1 MRILAIIATWALV
14 AGTAHGQPA
23 QPATERAGVVVD
35 QATGAPLADVT
46 LIVTETGQAVVTDAA
61 GAFVLPAGPAAIA
74 VVVVGAGYLDRTVAL
89 DAGDRGPLRIEL
101 APQSLDAAEV
111 IVVDGERVKPAP
123 GAARLSRDEIT
134 RVPGARGDLL
144 SSVKNLP
151 GVANNGALTPFSAGL
166 IIRGASPEDSRI
178 LVDGFE
184 VPILYHFL
192 GVQSVLPSEMID
204 TLEFVPGGFDV
215 SVGGA
220 SAGIVE
226 ITSRRGARAWGGFA
240 ELSFVNGSGLIE
252 GPLGERGSF
261 ALGARRSLIDAILP
275 AVIPDDA
282 DVAFT
287 AYPRYYDYQGQ
298 AEYHVD
304 DRLTLNAF
312 VFGSNDGF
320 DVISR
325 SANAGD
331 PAAAGGAAN
340 DTSFTRAI
348 ASATWAAARSR
359 IRLAASGYTDTNH
372 FRVGSD
378 RYLLLDRDGAAARL
392 ELERQFASRLVVTG
406 GAEVDVTRNQYDIRF
421 TRPPREGD
429 PTPPSFTY
437 DALLAMVGRS
447 TNRDVGAW
455 AAATVRPGAAEVTA
469 GLRLDGD
476 LRGDHWTAQPRA
488 RGKLRIDDATTV
500 QAATG
505 LYTRPSRLLDENL
518 QPELLP
524 ERAINSSLG
533 LERRLA
539 QGLTL
544 QTTGFY
550 NRLSRLTVLVGDRR
564 EAMSEAGYRNLG
576 AGTGYGLEALVTYK
590 SDRAFAWLAYTYA
603 HATRVDGA
611 SAPARRFDYDQSHNL
626 IAVGSWRL
634 GAWQLG
640 ARFQLTTGKPYT
652 PVVGAEFMSDVDG
665 YQPMYGAVNSQRVA
679 TQHQL
684 DLRVDRRWRFRDWSL
699 ALYLDIANTYL
710 NAAVVDYSYNFDYS
724 QRQSV
729 TTLPIL
735 PSLGI
740 RGEL

>member
-1 MRILAIIATWALV
+1 MRVSIIAAICVALV
-14 AGTAHGQPA
+14 GKAAGQPA
-23 QPATERAGVVVD
+23 ERRTGVVVD
-35 QATGAPLADVT
+35 TTTGAPLSDVT
-46 LIVTETGQAVVTDAA
+46 LFVTETGTVVVTDAD
-61 GAFVLPAGPAAIA
+61 GAFTLPTSPTAMT
-74 VVVVGAGYLDRTVAL
+74 VVVVGAGYLDRTLKLDARDAGTLRVAL
-89 DAGDRGPLRIEL
+89 EAQ
-101 APQSLDAAEV
+101 AVDAAEV
-111 IVVDGERVKPAP
+111 IVVEGERVRPAP
-123 GAARLSRDEIT
+123 GAAQLARDEIT

-151 GVANNGALTPFSAGL
+151 GVANNGSLTPFSAGL

-204 TLEFVPGGFDV
+204 SLEFVPGGFDV
-215 SVGGA
+215 AIGGA
-220 SAGIVE
+220 SAGIVDVR
-226 ITSRRGARAWGGFA
+226 SRHGARAWGGFA
-240 ELSFVNGSGLIE
+240 EMSFVNGSGLIE

-261 ALGARRSLIDAILP
+261 ALAARRSLIDAILP
-275 AVIPDDA
+275 AVIPADA

-298 AEYHVD
+298 ADYHVD
-304 DRLTLNAF
+304 DHLTLAGF

-320 DVISR
+320 DVIS
-325 SANAGD
+325 SAANSGD

-348 ASATWAAARSR
+348 ASATWATPRSR
-359 IRLAASGYTDTNH
+359 VRLAASGYTDTNH
-372 FRVGSD
+372 FRVGRD

-392 ELERQFASRLVVTG
+392 ELERQLARRVVVNG
-406 GAEVDVTRNQYDIRF
+406 GTEVDVTRNQYDIRF

-437 DALLAMVGRS
+437 DALLAMVGSS

-455 AAATVRPGAAEVTA
+455 AAATVRPGSAELTA
-469 GLRLDGD
+469 GVRLDGD
-476 LRGDHWTAQPRA
+476 LRGEHWTAQPRA
-488 RGKLRIDDATTV
+488 RGKLRLDDATTL
-500 QAATG
+500 QASTG
-505 LYTRPSRLLDENL
+505 LYARPARLLDENL
-518 QPELLP
+518 QPDLVP

-533 LERRLA
+533 IERRLA
-539 QGLTL
+539 EALTL

-550 NRLSRLTVLVGDRR
+550 NRLSRLTVLTGDRR
-564 EAMSEAGYRNLG
+564 DPMSEAGYRNV
-576 AGTGYGLEALVTYK
+576 GTGTGFGLEALVTYK
-590 SDRAFAWLAYTYA
+590 SRRAFAWLAYTYA
-603 HATRVDGA
+603 HATRVDGPG
-611 SAPARRFDYDQSHNL
+611 APTRRFDYDQSHNL

-652 PVVGAEFMSDVDG
+652 PVQGAEFMSDVDG
-665 YQPMYGAVNSQRVA
+665 YQPVYGAVNSQRVA

-699 ALYLDIANTYL
+699 AVYLDVANAYL
-710 NAAVVDYSYNFDYS
+710 NAAVVDYTYNFDYS
-724 QRQSV
+724 QRQAV

-735 PSLGI
+735 PSLGV

>member
-1 MRILAIIATWALV
+1 MKRQIIAAVCCLAAGV
-14 AGTAHGQPA
+14 AQGQPRVA
-23 QPATERAGVVVD
+23 ARSGIVVD
-35 QATGAPLADVT
+35 STTGASLADVT
-46 LIVTETGQAVVTDAA
+46 LFVSETGEVVVTDAA
-61 GAFVLPAGPAAIA
+61 GGFTLPAAPASIA
-74 VVVVGAGYLDRTVAL
+74 VVVVAAGYADRTIMLGAR
-89 DAGDRGPLRIEL
+89 DQGGLRIEL
-101 APQSLDAAEV
+101 TPTLDAAEL
-111 IVVDGERVKPAP
+111 IVVEGERVRPAP
-123 GAARLSRDEIT
+123 GAAQLTRDEIT

-151 GVANNGALTPFSAGL
+151 GVANNGSLTPFSAGL

-226 ITSRRGARAWGGFA
+226 ITSRRGARDWGGFA
-240 ELSFVNGSGLIE
+240 EVSFVNGSGLIE

-261 ALGARRSLIDAILP
+261 ALAARRSLIDAILP

-298 AEYHVD
+298 ADYRVD
-304 DRLTLNAF
+304 DHLTLAGF

-320 DVISR
+320 DVIS
-325 SANAGD
+325 SAANAGD

-348 ASATWAAARSR
+348 ASATWATPRARV
-359 IRLAASGYTDTNH
+359 RLAVSGYTDTNH
-372 FRVGSD
+372 FRVGRD
-378 RYLLLDRDGAAARL
+378 RYLLLDRDGAAGRL
-392 ELERQFASRLVVTG
+392 ELERQLSERLILTG
-406 GAEVDVTRNQYDIRF
+406 GAELDVTRNGYDIRF

-437 DALLAMVGRS
+437 DELLTTVGHT

-455 AAATVRPGAAEVTA
+455 AAATVRPGPVEVSA

-476 LRGDHWTAQPRA
+476 LRGAQWTVQPRV
-488 RGKLRIDDATTV
+488 RSTLRIDAATKL

-518 QPELLP
+518 QTDLAP

-533 LERRLA
+533 LERRMTDA
-539 QGLTL
+539 VTL

-564 EAMSEAGYRNLG
+564 DPRSDAGYRNLG

-590 SDRAFAWLAYTYA
+590 TRRAFAWLAYTYA
-603 HATRVDGA
+603 HATRVDGEHA
-611 SAPARRFDYDQSHNL
+611 TARRFDYDQSHNL

-665 YQPMYGAVNSQRVA
+665 YQPSYGAINSQRVA

-684 DLRVDRRWRFRDWSL
+684 DLRVDRRWRFRDWAMS
-699 ALYLDIANTYL
+699 LYLDVANTYV
-710 NAAVVDYSYNFDYS
+710 NAAVVDYAYNFDYS
-724 QRQSV
+724 ERQAV